1 MNVICGRS
9 GFARGGGLCDP
20 FERRLQPV
28 GGRVLIFAVAGH
40 LSAPPQLPLEL
51 KAREALNVKQI
62 SGAGGQY
69 PVVVVHGLADA
80 RAVLAAG
87 RPVTLLSASGAAL
100 FAGCGWWRALVG
112 RARAEF
118 PAVAVDDIL
127 DCADAPGL
135 ALGAF
140 RIGQRCIV
148 RPQWLS
154 SQVW

>member
-1 MNVICGRS
+1 M
-9 GFARGGGLCDP
+9 
-20 FERRLQPV
+20 
-28 GGRVLIFAVAGH
+28 
-40 LSAPPQLPLEL
+40 
-51 KAREALNVKQI
+51 NVKQI

-80 RAVLAAG
+80 RTVLAAG

-148 RPQWLS
+148 LDPGAPGWSSVAAIAASLGGMVLTARPPALDMADRAAVRRLHGWL
-154 SQVW
+154 QVRTTPGDSDDALS

>member
-1 MNVICGRS
+1 
-9 GFARGGGLCDP
+9 
-20 FERRLQPV
+20 
-28 GGRVLIFAVAGH
+28 
-40 LSAPPQLPLEL
+40 
-51 KAREALNVKQI
+51 LNVKQI

-80 RAVLAAG
+80 RTVLAAG

-100 FAGCGWWRALVG
+100 FAGCGWWRALVR

-118 PAVAVDDIL
+118 PAMAIDDIL
-127 DCADAPGL
+127 DCAAAPGL

-148 RPQWLS
+148 LDPGAPGWSSVAAIAASLGGVVLTARPPALDMADRAAARRLHDWL
-154 SQVW
+154 QVRTTPGDSDDALS

>member
-1 MNVICGRS
+1 
-9 GFARGGGLCDP
+9 
-20 FERRLQPV
+20 
-28 GGRVLIFAVAGH
+28 
-40 LSAPPQLPLEL
+40 
-51 KAREALNVKQI
+51 LNVKQI

-140 RIGQRCIV
+140 RIGQRCILLDPGAPGWSSVAATAASLGGMVLTARPPALDMADWAAV
-148 RPQWLS
+148 RRLHDWL
-154 SQVW
+154 QVRTTPGDSDDALS